1 MSAVS
6 GRSAQGRIACRGARN
21 TRGLGRR
28 SLGLAAIVLL
38 GLAGLSTAALK
49 GFVADA
55 RRDELVTTLTL
66 LDGVTVHINAP
77 ANLAARVGRLTRL
90 VFYALPNGNT
100 IAWTV
105 GRQVGPADDWHFGIQ
120 HIGAQTRHVRRLVPD
135 ENIVVVYLEAPG
147 RSWPA
152 WRGRHGAEAPR
163 LALDLVTSVSQRFAA
178 WQPRIELTAH
188 SGGGSFLF
196 ACIDAGEEIPA
207 EVRRLVFLD
216 ADYGFDAA
224 AGHGRKLAR
233 WLGAA
238 DGHVLAVAAYDDRE
252 VLWQGRPLV
261 GPTGGTWRATQ
272 RMLAALE
279 REGDGL
285 TSSVHDGLVEVRGF
299 RGRFRA
305 MLHPNPQRRI
315 LHTVLVERNGF
326 AWGLLVASPAEAA
339 APPFFGEPAYGQFI
353 APGPLSADKVSTGAR
368 TSSAAAQARAAVGVN
383 DAGGSG
389 SAAHWPASNCGQ

>member
-6 GRSAQGRIACRGARN
+6 GRSAPRTIACRRARAAAAA
-21 TRGLGRR
+21 RGR

-38 GLAGLSTAALK
+38 GLAGLSTARLCAAEAGHGMPATAALK
-49 GFVADA
+49 GFVADGRWA
-55 RRDELVTTLTL
+55 ELVTTLTL

-77 ANLAARVGRLTRL
+77 ANLAARVGRPTRL

-120 HIGAQTRHVRRLVPD
+120 HIGAQTRLVRRLMPD

-196 ACIDAGEEIPA
+196 ASIDAGEEIPA

-224 AGHGRKLAR
+224 AGQAILDAARKSSKEMR
-233 WLGAA
+233 W
-238 DGHVLAVAAYDDRE
+238 
-252 VLWQGRPLV
+252 
-261 GPTGGTWRATQ
+261 
-272 RMLAALE
+272 
-279 REGDGL
+279 
-285 TSSVHDGLVEVRGF
+285 VEV
-299 RGRFRA
+299 
-305 MLHPNPQRRI
+305 
-315 LHTVLVERNGF
+315 E
-326 AWGLLVASPAEAA
+326 
-339 APPFFGEPAYGQFI
+339 
-353 APGPLSADKVSTGAR
+353 KV
-368 TSSAAAQARAAVGVN
+368 
-383 DAGGSG
+383 
-389 SAAHWPASNCGQ
+389 